1 MKYAR
6 KADKGSWQYE
16 KHNDRRNLDVD
27 TATRAGKDD
36 YVQSGPN
43 GMRITYTEE
52 QSDESLVRGM
62 SGVLLWIPLL
72 RRITTLLRIALT
84 GRVALA
90 LRIGLLWVLLHRVLL
105 IIVGWVALI
114 VFVSVLR

>member
-1 MKYAR
+1 M
-6 KADKGSWQYE
+6 
-16 KHNDRRNLDVD
+16 DVD
-27 TATRAGKDD
+27 AATRAGKDD